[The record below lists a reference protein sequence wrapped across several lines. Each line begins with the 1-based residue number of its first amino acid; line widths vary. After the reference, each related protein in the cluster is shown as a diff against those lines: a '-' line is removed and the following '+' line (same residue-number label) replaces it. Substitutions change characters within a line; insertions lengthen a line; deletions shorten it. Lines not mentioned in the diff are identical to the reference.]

1 MDALKLEINPALILN
16 MDETGCSS
24 KPDKNTKI
32 KCVVHSGSLIKP
44 YFQEKDDYRQVSIV
58 STISLNGTSLKPLL
72 IIPRKRYINELSI
85 LDVYDDMD
93 YIYSESG
100 YMNEECM
107 LHYINEILSP
117 YIFTQRLHIGSKF
130 SPCILIMDNLKCHN
144 TLEVSNTF
152 SNIKDFQIIFLPPHS
167 SHFLQPLDLS
177 FFGIFKHYYSQCRSI
192 NPADTLKQKV
202 LNIHKA
208 LYQTSCI
215 DNIKK
220 SFSCAG
226 IGIST
231 NEEGKK
237 EIFFDTEK
245 IEKLISQGIGE

>member
-1 MDALKLEINPALILN
+1 
-16 MDETGCSS
+16 
-24 KPDKNTKI
+24 
-32 KCVVHSGSLIKP
+32 
-44 YFQEKDDYRQVSIV
+44 
-58 STISLNGTSLKPLL
+58 
-72 IIPRKRYINELSI
+72 
-85 LDVYDDMD
+85 
-93 YIYSESG
+93 
-100 YMNEECM
+100 
-107 LHYINEILSP
+107 
-117 YIFTQRLHIGSKF
+117 
-130 SPCILIMDNLKCHN
+130 MDNLKCHN

-192 NPADTLKQKV
+192 NPADKLKQKV

-208 LYQTSCI
+208 LYQTSYI

-245 IEKLISQGIGE
+245 IEKLISKGIGE